1 MCVCVQCAV
10 GYMGLFGLVSWE
22 ISTPVSCTNMYPFR
36 NRKCYADQRRP
47 REMMNLDGMYKQTQ
61 LGAGN
66 VVSGFFFGTDV
77 DVFLARDC
85 LFDRLI
91 IETGCWETHVAN

>member
-1 MCVCVQCAV
+1 
-10 GYMGLFGLVSWE
+10 
-22 ISTPVSCTNMYPFR
+22 MYPFR

-77 DVFLARDC
+77 DVFFSEGLY
-85 LFDRLI
+85 
-91 IETGCWETHVAN
+91 V